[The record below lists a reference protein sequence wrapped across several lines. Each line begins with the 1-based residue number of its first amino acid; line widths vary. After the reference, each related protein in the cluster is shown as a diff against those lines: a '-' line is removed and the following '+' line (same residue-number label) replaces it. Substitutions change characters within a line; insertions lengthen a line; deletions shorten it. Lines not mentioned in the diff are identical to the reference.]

1 MSQAFLWEQAVPLFL
16 WIFSIFSNEAEYMQ
30 KLIKDKRIAGGK
42 SYNITCRYTDDVLSI
57 NNQNFTN
64 QNPLIYIIQTAQLLP
79 LPYILILSS
88 NLTSIMIIFSPHYSK
103 KDDFYFAI
111 TDFSHLDSNSMLGIY
126 ISQPIIR
133 VTRGYSLYS
142 DFLQLRRLLSNNQFK
157 ALYHLVFPF
166 RRTLSTPG

>member
-1 MSQAFLWEQAVPLFL
+1 
-16 WIFSIFSNEAEYMQ
+16 
-30 KLIKDKRIAGGK
+30 
-42 SYNITCRYTDDVLSI
+42 
-57 NNQNFTN
+57 
-64 QNPLIYIIQTAQLLP
+64 
-79 LPYILILSS
+79 
-88 NLTSIMIIFSPHYSK
+88 MIIFSPHYSK

-111 TDFSHLDSNSMLGIY
+111 TDFSHLDSNSVLGIY

-133 VTRGYSLYS
+133 VTRGCSLYS